1 MSSDSNFTVASWF
14 LGNVHVKPISTHSAS
29 APPGPGSDGT
39 DKNCPVSV
47 VHFNDMN
54 PGLLKCFA
62 KRWMCI

>member
-1 MSSDSNFTVASWF
+1 MSSDFNFTMASSF
-14 LGNVHVKPISTHSAS
+14 LGNFHVKPISTHVTQC
-29 APPGPGSDGT
+29 PPSPGSDGT

-62 KRWMCI
+62 KR

>member
-1 MSSDSNFTVASWF
+1 MEKTGERSPLS
-14 LGNVHVKPISTHSAS
+14 
-29 APPGPGSDGT
+29 PGSDST

-62 KRWMCI
+62 KDECVYNLSTKAGVRKNPYSE